1 MLLRPNST
9 KAVSAANEI
18 IGAGKKCCMCWKIKR
33 SLENTGMCVCV
44 IAGVVANVA
53 EVSAKVIEK
62 RSKVRLRALDK
73 QTGAA
78 GKNILLKFQ
87 QSFNSGKRKQ
97 IFVELSL
104 NKFICYLLHFI
115 QLKIFRKKQFNS
127 NELF

>member
-1 MLLRPNST
+1 
-9 KAVSAANEI
+9 
-18 IGAGKKCCMCWKIKR
+18 
-33 SLENTGMCVCV
+33 MCVCV

-104 NKFICYLLHFI
+104 NKLI
-115 QLKIFRKKQFNS
+115 
-127 NELF
+127 